1 MKTYIKTTFAA
12 AVVALTTSCADLDVE
27 VKSQYTEYPT
37 ESEVALDAK
46 MADVYYAFRNALGN
60 NYNRYQTYA
69 SDEATG
75 LSFDGDYYDGAENVN
90 PTVHNFKGEAGP
102 LNGWTGLSGGITR
115 CNQLLAEFEAEENI
129 RQLTS

>member
-46 MADVYYAFRNALGN
+46 MADVYVTKPLLRTKRPDL
-60 NYNRYQTYA
+60 A
-69 SDEATG
+69 STETIMTE
-75 LSFDGDYYDGAENVN
+75 LK
-90 PTVHNFKGEAGP
+90 T
-102 LNGWTGLSGGITR
+102 
-115 CNQLLAEFEAEENI
+115 
-129 RQLTS
+129 